1 MARDNMLH
9 NLKVCGVVEG
19 PLLKAFERTPRE
31 FFVEDQH
38 QDLAFADINLP
49 GENQD
54 MLSPSLIAKLLLA
67 ADIGNEEH
75 VLLVGG
81 HDGYLTALIANL
93 ARQVVSL
100 GYNEQEQQHI
110 QMQLSELNL
119 NNIHFSSQDSLLST
133 APKGAFDCILFTQ
146 GLLTLPCDFMK
157 NIKPGGCIVAV
168 IGDSLPMIA
177 QKIRVSAD
185 NKPHIENLFETSLP
199 YFPEIKRPRT
209 FKF

>member
-1 MARDNMLH
+1 MNIKMARDNMLH

-93 ARQVVSL
+93 
-100 GYNEQEQQHI
+100 
-110 QMQLSELNL
+110 
-119 NNIHFSSQDSLLST
+119 
-133 APKGAFDCILFTQ
+133 
-146 GLLTLPCDFMK
+146 
-157 NIKPGGCIVAV
+157 
-168 IGDSLPMIA
+168 
-177 QKIRVSAD
+177 
-185 NKPHIENLFETSLP
+185 
-199 YFPEIKRPRT
+199 
-209 FKF
+209 